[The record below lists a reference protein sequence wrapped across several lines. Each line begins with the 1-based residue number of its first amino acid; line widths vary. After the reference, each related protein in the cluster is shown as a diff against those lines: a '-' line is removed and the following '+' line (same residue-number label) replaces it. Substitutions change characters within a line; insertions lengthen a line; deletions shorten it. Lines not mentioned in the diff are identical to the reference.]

1 LAIIEDLS
9 KKLTD
14 SPKVDPW
21 YRDTFWL

>member
-9 KKLTD
+9 KNLTD

-21 YRDTFWL
+21 DRDTFWL

>member
-9 KKLTD
+9 KNLTD